1 MQITFNTPLSELV
14 QYGTPEQLFEH
25 RLTILDAIEKWA
37 AVEIVMEDACIND
50 VDQLERHLDTHT
62 NDDDEYKELEDR
74 VDELEERNSNL
85 SSEIDY
91 LKEQIEEYREKL
103 AEVEVE

>member
-25 RLTILDAIEKWA
+25 RLTILDAIEKWE
-37 AVEIVMEDACIND
+37 AVEVVMEDACISD
-50 VDQLERHLDTHT
+50 AETLERHLDTHT

-74 VDELEERNSNL
+74 VEELEKCNSDL
-85 SSEIDY
+85 SSDIDY